1 MVGTG
6 AQLRG
11 GRQEECIVIEKVARG
26 HSVRKANGKTV
37 WVCVV
42 VGKGREHGGT
52 ESRGWGRLG

>member
-11 GRQEECIVIEKVARG
+11 GRQEEETEECIVIEKVARG

-37 WVCVV
+37 WGLC
-42 VGKGREHGGT
+42 RGG
-52 ESRGWGRLG
+52 